1 MDNVEATVIKHTEQ
15 IKTLFENDARL
26 ERVVDK
32 IDKLAVS
39 IEKMAVVQT
48 DLVEEQKLLKKDVD
62 KIKEQPAK
70 DAHEN
75 KQKFIQAIITTST
88 GLIIGA
94 LITLIAMVIAKGGF

>member
-1 MDNVEATVIKHTEQ
+1 MNELEKKIVEHDEK
-15 IKTLFENDARL
+15 IKTLFVNQTRL

-48 DLVEEQKLLKKDVD
+48 DLVEEQKSLKKDVD

-70 DAHEN
+70 DAHEI
-75 KQKFIQAIITTST
+75 KMKIITVAVTVIVT
-88 GLIIGA
+88 A
-94 LITLIAMVIAKGGF
+94 VVTAVITLLAKGGI

>member
-48 DLVEEQKLLKKDVD
+48 DLVEEQKSLKKDVD

-70 DAHEN
+70 DAHEI
-75 KQKFIQAIITTST
+75 KMKIITVAVTVVVT
-88 GLIIGA
+88 A
-94 LITLIAMVIAKGGF
+94 VVTAVITLLAKGGI